1 MTQYSL
7 TKGTIFLFLSISL
20 ITNAQQAKEEIFDSL
35 KLIGTKA
42 KLIKVSGQFTFTEGP
57 AVDKKGNIYFT
68 DQPNDKIWKYDING
82 KLSMFMD
89 KTGRSNG
96 LYFDK
101 NGNIISCADN
111 KDELWRIS
119 PDKKV
124 TVLLSNYDGH
134 RLNGPNDLWIDA
146 KGGIYFTDP
155 YYQREYWDRKQP
167 EIDGQKVYYLAKG
180 KKEAVIVEDQLKQ
193 PNGIVGTP
201 DGKTLYVAD
210 IGDWKMYRYHINDD
224 ASLSDRELL
233 FPQGSDGITL
243 DNKGNIYVTGKGVT
257 IYNKDGVKIG
267 HIPVPGDWTANVCFG
282 GRDRKTLFITAKES
296 VYIIK
301 MNIKG
306 VE

>member
-124 TVLLSNYDGH
+124 TVLLSNYEGH
-134 RLNGPNDLWIDA
+134 RLNGPNDLWIDT

-167 EIDGQKVYYLAKG
+167 DIDGQKVYYLTKG
-180 KKEAVIVEDQLKQ
+180 KKEAVIVDDQLKQ

-210 IGDWKMYRYHINDD
+210 IGDWKTYKYHINKD
-224 ASLSDRELL
+224 ASLSDRKLL
-233 FPQGSDGITL
+233 FPQGSDGMTL

>member
-124 TVLLSNYDGH
+124 TVLLSNYEGH
-134 RLNGPNDLWIDA
+134 RLNGPNDLWIDT

-167 EIDGQKVYYLAKG
+167 DIDGQKVYYLPKG

-210 IGDWKMYRYHINDD
+210 IGDWKTYKYHINKD
-224 ASLSDRELL
+224 ASLSDRKLL
-233 FPQGSDGITL
+233 FPQGSDGMTL